1 MDNRIKKILVVSNAK
16 KENIIS
22 KKETEEKEMNKNFK
36 KFAVVALSVMMAVVM
51 AGCGS
56 KSSSEGGD
64 TLKLGGIG
72 PLTGPA
78 ALYGTAVQNG
88 AKLAVDEIN
97 KKGELPFKLE
107 FTMQDDEHD
116 PEKSVNAYN
125 KLMDEGMQMLVGTT
139 TTAPCTAVAAEANAG
154 RVFALTP
161 SASGPTVTE
170 NNDNVF
176 QLCFSDP
183 NQGVAVADYMAK
195 NYPDAKV
202 GVIYNNADNY
212 STGIY
217 DKFKSEYEGKGK
229 KIVAAE
235 AFSDDANADF
245 TAQLNSLKKAGA
257 DMIFL
262 PIYYTPAS
270 NIMTQANK
278 MGYDATYFGVDGMDG
293 ILDLEGFDTKLA
305 EGVLLLTPF
314 TPYSEDEKVK
324 SFVKSYEDAYGEKP
338 IQFAADAYDAVYA
351 VCEAFQKTGCA
362 VTDDAPTICEK
373 MIEQFTG
380 GFTFKGG
387 LTGDNMK
394 WSKEGEVNKT
404 PKVCEIKDGK
414 YIEK

>member
-1 MDNRIKKILVVSNAK
+1 MKKNWKKVV
-16 KENIIS
+16 
-22 KKETEEKEMNKNFK
+22 
-36 KFAVVALSVMMAVVM
+36 VVLLSCMMAVAM
-51 AGCGS
+51 TGCGG
-56 KSSSEGGD
+56 SSSSGGD
-64 TLKLGGIG
+64 ALKLGSAG

-78 ALYGTAVQNG
+78 ALYGIAVQNG
-88 AKLAVDEIN
+88 AQLAVDEIN
-97 KKGELPFKLE
+97 NSDPAFKLD

-116 PEKSVNAYN
+116 AEKSVNAFN
-125 KLMDEGMQMLVGTT
+125 KLMDEGMQVLVGTV
-139 TTAPCTAVAAEANAG
+139 TTAPCTAVAAEAFNS

-170 NNDNVF
+170 GNDNVY

-183 NQGVAVADYMAK
+183 NQGVAVADYMAE

-212 STGIY
+212 SSGIY
-217 DKFKSEYEGKGK
+217 DKFKSEFESKGK
-229 KIVAAE
+229 KILATE

-245 TAQLNSLKKAGA
+245 TAQLNSLKSAGV

-270 NIMTQANK
+270 NIMTQADK
-278 MGYDATYFGVDGMDG
+278 MGYKPTYFGVDGMDG

-314 TPYSEDEKVK
+314 TPYSEDEKVQK
-324 SFVKSYEDAYGEKP
+324 FVSAYEEAYGEKP
-338 IQFAADAYDAVYA
+338 IQFAADAYDCVYA
-351 VCEAFQKTGCA
+351 IYEAFQKSGCA
-362 VTDDAPTICEK
+362 ITDDSATICEA
-373 MIEQFTG
+373 MIKTFND
-380 GFTFKGG
+380 GFKFEGG
-387 LTGDNMK
+387 LTGDSMEWNK
-394 WSKEGEVNKT
+394 AGEVNKT